1 MPAAA
6 EAYRRA
12 PAQSK
17 GLALL
22 VHNFKVAFHTQWTV
36 VKDGNFRCWQRSLRR
51 FNRQKFEK
59 RYFQDNDASREKQQQ
74 DHNVSYALRLIGHV
88 A

>member
-12 PAQSK
+12 PTQSK

-36 VKDGNFRCWQRSLRR
+36 VEDSNFRCWQRSLRR
-51 FNRQKFEK
+51 ANR
-59 RYFQDNDASREKQQQ
+59 
-74 DHNVSYALRLIGHV
+74 
-88 A
+88 